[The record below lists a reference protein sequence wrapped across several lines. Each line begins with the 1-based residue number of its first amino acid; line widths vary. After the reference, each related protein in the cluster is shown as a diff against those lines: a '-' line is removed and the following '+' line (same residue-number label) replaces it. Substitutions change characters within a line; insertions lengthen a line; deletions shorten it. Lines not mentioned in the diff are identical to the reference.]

1 MGDRSYRSTAGE
13 EMLFFL
19 STAVP
24 SNSPGSGCPEFSV
37 RTWFDFHSGPRG
49 AGRQIAR
56 GSHMPTDCRPAF
68 IVYDVNLSVACDC
81 PAVAGILYPRDQSH
95 LSILSGST
103 QGFSPSLQLTLLFH
117 SANRVCRSD
126 SQSQCCLVAEKQS
139 TLFVT
144 PTPAY
149 PSFPWA
155 IGVWAEPIRFG

>member
-13 EMLFFL
+13 EMLFFSL
-19 STAVP
+19 PQFPVIHRGVVVP
-24 SNSPGSGCPEFSV
+24 NSPSGRGLISTRAPGVQDGKLRVAATCL
-37 RTWFDFHSGPRG
+37 RTVDPRL
-49 AGRQIAR
+49 
-56 GSHMPTDCRPAF
+56 
-68 IVYDVNLSVACDC
+68 YDVNLSVAYGC
-81 PAVAGILYPRDQSH
+81 PTVAGILDPRDQSH

-103 QGFSPSLQLTLLFH
+103 QEFSPSLQLTLLFH

-155 IGVWAEPIRFG
+155 IGAWAEPIRFG